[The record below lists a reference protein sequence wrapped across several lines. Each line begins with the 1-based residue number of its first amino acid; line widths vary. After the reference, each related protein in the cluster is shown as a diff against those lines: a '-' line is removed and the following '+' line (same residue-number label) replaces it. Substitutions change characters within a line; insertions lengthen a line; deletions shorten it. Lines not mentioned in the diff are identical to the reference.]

1 MPDRLLR
8 FSIAAVL
15 IFAAHST
22 GFGQVG
28 ALRAQPA
35 DPSMSQVPMGQYP
48 MMQAERPTT
57 LVDPSRKLQQGDQL
71 IFKIE
76 QDRDPLVPL
85 VVSRTGEV
93 YIDPV
98 GGVRV
103 AGLTVSQAA
112 SEIRRLLEKDY
123 YYTAT
128 VRLDLTQIN
137 QTATMGYVYLS
148 GQVERVGGVPIFA
161 ERPMK
166 LSEVILNAGGFKRYA
181 DDRKVKLTR
190 GKQTTVVD
198 VKEILSHGRSD
209 LDVILQEGDR
219 VFVPETFMKK

>member
-1 MPDRLLR
+1 MPDRFLR
-8 FSIAAVL
+8 FSIATVL
-15 IFAAHST
+15 ILASHAT
-22 GFGQVG
+22 GFGQG

-35 DPSMSQVPMGQYP
+35 DQSMGQYP

-57 LVDPSRKLQQGDQL
+57 LVDSSRKLQQGDQL
-71 IFKIE
+71 SFKIE

-112 SEIRRLLEKDY
+112 GEIRRLLEKDY
-123 YYTAT
+123 YYAAT

-137 QTATMGYVYLS
+137 PTATMGYVFLS

-181 DDRKVKLTR
+181 DDHKVKLTR

-198 VKEILSHGRSD
+198 VKEILASGRSD
-209 LDVILQEGDR
+209 LDVVLQEGDR
-219 VFVPETFMKK
+219 VFVPETWVKK